1 MVKRFEGKVVIVTG
15 SSQGIGRATALLF
28 AREGA
33 KVTITGRD
41 LNSLEES
48 KKAILEVT
56 HSEDSVNVVAADVT
70 TSEGTDKIVNSTIEK
85 FGKLDILVNNAGAAF
100 NDENGKVGVEV
111 GIGAYEKTFDINVK
125 CVIDLIQKCR
135 SHLIASKG
143 EVVNVS
149 SIAGGA
155 HANPNFAYYCMS
167 KSALDSMTR
176 CFAIDLIE
184 HGVRVNSVSP
194 GIVATHFLNALG
206 IPDEG
211 VKKCYE
217 YYKQHRDIIP
227 SGGPGKPEEIAQ
239 VIGFLADRSMSSYI
253 VGQSIIADGGTSL
266 IMGMNCHDLSEVCK

>member
-1 MVKRFEGKVVIVTG
+1 MSKRFEGKVVIVTG
-15 SSQGIGRATALLF
+15 SSQGIGRATAVLF

-41 LNSLEES
+41 EASLEES
-48 KKAILEVT
+48 KKAVLAVT
-56 HSEDSVNVVAADVT
+56 NSENNVNVVVSDIT
-70 TSEGTDKIVNSTIEK
+70 TSSGVDQLVNSTIEK
-85 FGKLDILVNNAGAAF
+85 FGKIDVLINNAGAAF
-100 NDENGKVGVEV
+100 TDENGKVGVEV
-111 GIGAYEKTFDINVK
+111 GLESYQKTFDINVK
-125 CVIDLIQKCR
+125 SVIDLIQKCR

-149 SIAGGA
+149 SIAGGP
-155 HANPNFAYYCMS
+155 HANTNFAYYCMS

-176 CFAIDLIE
+176 CFAIDLIN

-211 VKKCYE
+211 VKKCYK
-217 YYKQHRDIIP
+217 YYTEHRDIIP

-239 VIGFLADRSMSSYI
+239 VIGFLADRNMSSYI

-266 IMGMNCHDLSEVCK
+266 IMGMNTHDLGEVCK